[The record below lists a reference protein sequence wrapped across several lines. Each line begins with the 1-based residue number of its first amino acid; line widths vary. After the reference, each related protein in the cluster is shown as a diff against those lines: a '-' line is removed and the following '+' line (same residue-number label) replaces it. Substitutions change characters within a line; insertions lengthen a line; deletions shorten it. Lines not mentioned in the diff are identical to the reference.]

1 MKIGVISDLHLG
13 YRQYGLREREEDF
26 YNAYNNIII
35 QMIEEGVDLVI
46 NCGDTFDSAT
56 PSPKAISEFSKGLFA
71 LTENNIKI
79 LNVVGNHTMLQVK
92 NHYPADNLFMQDY
105 DYELLDVENYF
116 LDEDNDLFICGLP
129 FHTHTKMD
137 DFKEEVS
144 MLNGKAK
151 DFGTR
156 FSILCIHQG
165 VMPYCGEFVGEV
177 DIQDLDLSNFNL
189 ILCGHIHHR
198 EVFSDKYAFVQVG
211 STERSNITE
220 FNDYEENG
228 KGYLIIE
235 VEDDSLKVIDKD
247 VTLLRKF
254 LSFDVSPNDS
264 ISKLKDDIFNKV
276 EDECVLPPV
285 VYIKGS
291 IDSTQYED
299 LIEMKKDIDSNVI
312 FCRVK
317 VDVISE
323 DSFQLSEISSEDLTP
338 EAGIQRFFEENNV
351 EDDHKDLVLDIY
363 NTIKYD
369 DDTSKVHL
377 NDVVHDYYD
386 THYHIDDFNDE
397 ANQYKQVVEDYKK
410 FFNQLGES
418 K

>member
-26 YNAYNNIII
+26 YDAYNNIIV
-35 QMIEEGVDLVI
+35 QMIGEGVDLVI
-46 NCGDTFDSAT
+46 NCGDTFDSAN
-56 PSPKAISEFSKGLFA
+56 PSPKAISEFSRGLLA

-92 NHYPADNLFMQDY
+92 NHYPADNLFTQDY

-116 LDEDNDLFICGLP
+116 LDKDNDLFICGLS
-129 FHTHTKMD
+129 FHTHTKID
-137 DFKEEVS
+137 DFKKEVS
-144 MLNGKAK
+144 ILNDKAK
-151 DFGTR
+151 DFGTK

-165 VMPYCGEFVGEV
+165 VMPYCGDFVGEV
-177 DIQDLDLSNFNL
+177 DIQDLDLDNFSL

-198 EVFSDKYAFVQVG
+198 EVFSDKHAFVQVG

-220 FNDYEENG
+220 FNDYEESG

-247 VTLLRKF
+247 ITLLRKF
-254 LSFDVSPNDS
+254 LSFDISPNDS
-264 ISKLKDDIFNKV
+264 ISDLKDNILNRV

-285 VYIKGS
+285 IYIKGS

-299 LIEMKKDIDSNVI
+299 LIEMKKDIDSNTL

-317 VDVISE
+317 IDVISE
-323 DSFQLSEISSEDLTP
+323 DSFQLDEISSEDLTP
-338 EAGIQRFFEENNV
+338 EAGLQRFFEENNI
-351 EDDHKDLVLDIY
+351 EDDHKSLVLDIY

-369 DDTSKVHL
+369 DNTSKVHL

-386 THYHIDDFNDE
+386 THYHVDDFNDE
-397 ANQYKQVVEDYKK
+397 AKQYKIVVEDYRN
-410 FFNQLGES
+410 FFDKLGVD